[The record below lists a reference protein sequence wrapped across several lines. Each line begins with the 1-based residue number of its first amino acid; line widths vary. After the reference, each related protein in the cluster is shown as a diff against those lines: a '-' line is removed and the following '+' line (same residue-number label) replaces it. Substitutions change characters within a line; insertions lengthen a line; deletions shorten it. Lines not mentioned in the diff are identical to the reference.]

1 MFGPSKDKIDE
12 VYKSFEG
19 IFKIEDCG
27 DLNKYLEI
35 NLDHWP
41 DFSIHIRQ
49 PYLNRRILNTIP
61 GMYRSKAKPTPVLK
75 PPLEKVRDLK
85 QEK

>member
-35 NLDHWP
+35 NLDH
-41 DFSIHIRQ
+41 
-49 PYLNRRILNTIP
+49 
-61 GMYRSKAKPTPVLK
+61 
-75 PPLEKVRDLK
+75 
-85 QEK
+85 